1 MPTRGR
7 TKREAKVKTKVSNKK
22 VWLGVMIVTF
32 NVIALLALTF
42 LIIELNYGMDV
53 ISFIV
58 ENLSRVIFVVASVI
72 FLSALTFGYIRY
84 DCQELLENLSRLI
97 EVLVLLDL
105 SMFCSSL
112 IGKYID
118 PNARPFAFFAL
129 MCATVLN
136 RKGAIFFNVI
146 NALLI
151 FIIDININL
160 AGSAAA
166 YDQIWQYCAG
176 LLISFCSGTLVVFF
190 MRSIKTRLKSILL
203 VFLLLIP
210 IEIIVG
216 IMEVLFS
223 GESGGTTSYI
233 LFAYGAFGAFVSVVM
248 YMVLLPVFEF
258 VFSELT
264 VFRLRELTA
273 PDAKLIKKLKTE
285 APGTYNHS
293 VVVAQL
299 AEACA
304 NAIGDDSELARAAAY
319 YHDVGKL
326 RNPEMFT
333 ENQADYNMHNEL
345 SPELSADI
353 IRSHAKDGAKLIKKH
368 HLPEFFADIAVQH
381 HGTLPIKYF
390 YAKALKM
397 SDGEVNLATFS
408 YTGPTPQ
415 SRIAAIIMIA
425 DAAEAACRSSKD
437 RSAAKVQE
445 IVNGL
450 IEERINLGQF
460 EDCDITMRQLSIISH
475 TIAQSLSGVYHSRIE
490 YPKIKIGKKG

>member
-1 MPTRGR
+1 
-7 TKREAKVKTKVSNKK
+7 
-22 VWLGVMIVTF
+22 MIVTF
-32 NVIALLALTF
+32 NVVALLALTF
-42 LIIELNYGMDV
+42 LMIEINYGMGV
-53 ISFIV
+53 IEFIV
-58 ENLSRVIFVVASVI
+58 DNLSRIIFVVASVT
-72 FLSALTFGYIRY
+72 FLSALSFGYIKF

-97 EVLVLLDL
+97 EVLVLLDISVFL
-105 SMFCSSL
+105 SSL

-118 PNARPFAFFAL
+118 INARPFGFFAL

-151 FIIDININL
+151 FVLDVNVNL
-160 AGSAAA
+160 VGSITANE
-166 YDQIWQYCAG
+166 QIWEYCAG
-176 LLISFCSGTLVVFF
+176 LLMSFCSGTLVVFF
-190 MRSIKTRLKSILL
+190 MRNIKTRLQSILL

-210 IEIIVG
+210 IELIIGV
-216 IMEVLFS
+216 MEVLF
-223 GESGGTTSYI
+223 GETTTEASSQYM
-233 LFAYGAFGAFVSVVM
+233 LFAYGAFGAFLSVVL
-248 YMVLLPVFEF
+248 YMIILPVFEF

-273 PDAKLIKKLKTE
+273 PEAKLIKKLKAE

-304 NAIGDDSELARAAAY
+304 NAIGEDSELARAAAY

-353 IRSHAKDGAKLIKKH
+353 IRSHAKDGAKLIKKN

-397 SDGEVNLATFS
+397 TDGEINIATFS
-408 YTGPTPQ
+408 YSGPTPE

-425 DAAEAACRSSKD
+425 DAAEAACRSLKD
-437 RSAAKVQE
+437 RSAANVQAL
-445 IVNGL
+445 VNSL
-450 IEERINLGQF
+450 IEERINLDQF
-460 EDCDITMRQLSIISH
+460 DNCDITMRQLSIISH

-490 YPKIKIGKKG
+490 YPKIKISKREQNV

>member
-1 MPTRGR
+1 M
-7 TKREAKVKTKVSNKK
+7 KTKLSNKK
-22 VWLGVMIVTF
+22 VWLGVMIVAF

-42 LIIELNYGMDV
+42 LMIEINYGMGV
-53 ISFIV
+53 IEFIV
-58 ENLSRVIFVVASVI
+58 DNLSRIIFVVASVT
-72 FLSALTFGYIRY
+72 FLSALTFGYIRF

-97 EVLVLLDL
+97 EVLVLLDI
-105 SMFCSSL
+105 SVFVSSI

-118 PNARPFAFFAL
+118 PNARPFGFFAL

-151 FIIDININL
+151 FVIDVNVNL
-160 AGSAAA
+160 VGSITANV
-166 YDQIWQYCAG
+166 QIWQYCAG
-176 LLISFCSGTLVVFF
+176 LLMSFCAGTLVVFF
-190 MRSIKTRLKSILL
+190 MRSVKTRIQSILL

-210 IEIIVG
+210 IELIIGV
-216 IMEVLFS
+216 MEVLFGETS
-223 GESGGTTSYI
+223 GDTSPYM
-233 LFAYGAFGAFVSVVM
+233 LFAYGAFGAFISVVL
-248 YMVLLPVFEF
+248 YMMLLPVFEF

-264 VFRLRELTA
+264 VFRLRELTS
-273 PDAKLIKKLKTE
+273 PDAKLIKKLKAE

-353 IRSHAKDGAKLIKKH
+353 IRSHAKDGAKLIKKN
-368 HLPEFFADIAVQH
+368 HLPEFFADIAIQH

-397 SDGEVNLATFS
+397 TDGEINIATFS
-408 YTGPTPQ
+408 YSGPTPQ

-425 DAAEAACRSSKD
+425 DAAEAACRSLKD
-437 RSAAKVQE
+437 RSAANVQAL
-445 IVNGL
+445 VNSL
-450 IEERINLGQF
+450 IEERLNLDQF
-460 EDCDITMRQLSIISH
+460 DNCDITMRQLSIISH

-490 YPKIKIGKKG
+490 YPKIKISKREQNV